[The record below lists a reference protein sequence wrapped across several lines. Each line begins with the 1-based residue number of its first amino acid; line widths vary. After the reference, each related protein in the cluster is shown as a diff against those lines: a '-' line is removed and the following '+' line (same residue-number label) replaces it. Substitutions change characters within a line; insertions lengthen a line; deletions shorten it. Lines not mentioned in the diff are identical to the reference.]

1 MNMRYMTPLIVV
13 ALLLSGCAPLL
24 NGQTMTGKLKLEVA
38 IENAKTVLEACSL
51 ALELYQDLGK
61 PEDAEKIISLQRRIL
76 IVQNYLDRLL
86 DEGISAADPPPWEDE
101 DW

>member
-1 MNMRYMTPLIVV
+1 MRYLVPLLIMVSLV
-13 ALLLSGCAPLL
+13 LSGCAPLL
-24 NGQTMTGKLKLEVA
+24 SQETVTGKTKLENA
-38 IENAKTVLEACSL
+38 IENAKIVLEACSL
-51 ALELYQDLGK
+51 ALSLYQDLGN

-86 DEGISAADPPPWEDE
+86 DEGISAVDPPPWEDE